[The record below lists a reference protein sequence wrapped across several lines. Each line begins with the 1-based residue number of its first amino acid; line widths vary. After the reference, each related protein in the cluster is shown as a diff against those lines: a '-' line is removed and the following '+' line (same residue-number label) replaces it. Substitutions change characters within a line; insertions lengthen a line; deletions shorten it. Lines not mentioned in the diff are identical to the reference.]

1 MAQPGWL
8 PKLVS
13 WRRYL
18 ARETGRQQ
26 GRLARVGQQSHSGG
40 LLGASIVEARQRG
53 CRRHRRSCSVP
64 LPPSA

>member
-26 GRLARVGQQSHSGG
+26 GAWRGLGSGRILA
-40 LLGASIVEARQRG
+40 G
-53 CRRHRRSCSVP
+53 CWVRP
-64 LPPSA
+64 